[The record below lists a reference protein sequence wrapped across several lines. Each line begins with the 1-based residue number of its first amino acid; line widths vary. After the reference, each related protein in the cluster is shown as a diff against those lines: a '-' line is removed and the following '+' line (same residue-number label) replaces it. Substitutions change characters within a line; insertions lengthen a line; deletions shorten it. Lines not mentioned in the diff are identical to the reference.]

1 MDLLDQQLQQPEDI
15 FRDEEA
21 VSNPIDQIKN
31 KPLQIKA
38 ALPGVIKK
46 RLFDNQVTQKQ
57 NSAQSTKQG
66 GIPEESKVEET
77 TDGVS

>member
-21 VSNPIDQIKN
+21 TSNPIDQIKN

-57 NSAQSTKQG
+57 N
-66 GIPEESKVEET
+66 
-77 TDGVS
+77 